1 MAYRLTDD
9 KDERFYMIGTLDE
22 VADFLTY
29 PRGLEENELRYR
41 LSRDSRYNNDYV
53 AYRFKKTGIHVKD
66 LEYDAFVADVRD
78 IMQGLAVIDL
88 FEWED
93 EGNEVYTPG
102 SYDVVDDDEN
112 SLIHRS

>member
-1 MAYRLTDD
+1 M
-9 KDERFYMIGTLDE
+9 
-22 VADFLTY
+22 
-29 PRGLEENELRYR
+29 GLFKSKAEKEL
-41 LSRDSRYNNDYV
+41 
-53 AYRFKKTGIHVKD
+53 
-66 LEYDAFVADVRD
+66 DVRD
-78 IMQGLAVIDL
+78 VMQGLAVIDL